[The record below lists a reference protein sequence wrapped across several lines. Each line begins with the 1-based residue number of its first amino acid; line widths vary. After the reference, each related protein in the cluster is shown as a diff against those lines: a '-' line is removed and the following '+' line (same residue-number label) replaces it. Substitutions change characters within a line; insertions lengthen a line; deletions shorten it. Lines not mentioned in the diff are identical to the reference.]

1 MFERFTESARRV
13 VVIAQ
18 EEARG
23 AGDRCIDGA
32 HLLLGIAEAPG
43 PGRLALEGTGVGLP
57 DLRRAVREVGDP
69 EAEPLDADALAAL
82 GIELERVRSAAEAVF
97 GAGALDARRR
107 PWGRRRAPRGHIP
120 FTASSKKALELSVRA
135 AVRRGDNA
143 IDTRHVLLGLLA
155 AEEKRSTAVLRRLA
169 VDTEGLRRRLEDD
182 SDAA

>member
-18 EEARG
+18 EEARM
-23 AGDRCIDGA
+23 AGDPCIDGA
-32 HLLLGIAEAPG
+32 HLLVGIAEAPG

-69 EAEPLDADALAAL
+69 ETEPLDEDALAAL
-82 GIELERVRSAAEAVF
+82 GIDLGTVRQAAEAVF
-97 GAGALDARRR
+97 GTGALDARRR
-107 PWGRRRAPRGHIP
+107 WGRRRAPRGHIP
-120 FTASSKKALELSVRA
+120 FTANSKKALELSVRA
-135 AVRRGDNA
+135 AVRHGDKA

-169 VDTEGLRRRLEDD
+169 VDTEDLRRRLEDD